1 MVLENPA
8 FFSSILALDLSRIP
22 LSYGR
27 IYITY
32 HLIGR
37 LFLPEIS
44 VAFTGM
50 VIHSH
55 VRFGYSLP
63 SQHSYFFFLCV
74 YSGWCF
80 FVVVLFSVWFYPI
93 SGLYCC
99 FFCLFFKAG
108 QGVLIPHLGK
118 HSIFFCQFL
127 SDDQLLDKVTRRC
140 NSQPL
145 IALFIFNGEC
155 FYFFQNKDVGF

>member
-1 MVLENPA
+1 MNSVYTEHLRALSPGEIDYRFRVYSINVFMVLENPA

-27 IYITY
+27 IYIRY

-63 SQHSYFFFLCV
+63 S
-74 YSGWCF
+74 
-80 FVVVLFSVWFYPI
+80 
-93 SGLYCC
+93 
-99 FFCLFFKAG
+99 
-108 QGVLIPHLGK
+108 
-118 HSIFFCQFL
+118 
-127 SDDQLLDKVTRRC
+127 
-140 NSQPL
+140 
-145 IALFIFNGEC
+145 
-155 FYFFQNKDVGF
+155 